1 MSLIAMAVHDTE
13 ENKRSEY
20 TLKTL
25 RTLFET
31 VDCNRHRIIIV
42 DNGSCERTKY
52 NLMTANSWKNEETDW
67 KFSVIELPENIGT
80 ARAIN
85 EAWRTKLPNENL
97 IKMDNDVVIYSDGWV
112 DEMDRAIER
121 DRNIGIVGLKRKD
134 LIENPWRDDDYKS
147 ELKMLPHKDGEPWI
161 IVEQVKHVIGTCQMY
176 SAALIEKIGY
186 LYQPNL
192 YGYDDVLASHRSII
206 AGFYNCFL
214 PHIEIDHIDTRE
226 TPYWQWKRNESAAAN
241 FEHQNLVH
249 EYLTGKTPIYQDIY

>member
-13 ENKRSEY
+13 ENQRTDY
-20 TLKTL
+20 TDKTL
-25 RTLFET
+25 QSLTKT
-31 VDCNRHRIIIV
+31 VDLSKHRVILI
-42 DNGSCERTKY
+42 DNGSCGWTKDLLKEASIWY
-52 NLMTANSWKNEETDW
+52 DFEIIT
-67 KFSVIELPENIGT
+67 LPENIGT

-85 EAWRTKLPNENL
+85 EAWKTKLPGENL

-249 EYLTGKTPIYQDIY
+249 EYLNGKSVYQDIY

>member
-1 MSLIAMAVHDTE
+1 MSLIAMAVHDTV

-20 TLKTL
+20 TFKTL
-25 RTLFET
+25 LSLAAT
-31 VDCNRHRIIIV
+31 VDFTKHRLIVV
-42 DNGSCERTKY
+42 DNGSCDKTKEILY
-52 NLMTANSWKNEETDW
+52 EASQWHIGIVENFNIT
-67 KFSVIELPENIGT
+67 VIRLKENIGT

-85 EAWRTKLPNENL
+85 RAWEMKLPNENL

-249 EYLTGKTPIYQDIY
+249 EYLNGKSVYQDIY